1 MTSEATTTIT
11 WGDVVILFV
20 GLCCFIALA
29 SVFTWLEIG
38 YAKEE
43 IKRLL
48 REKK

>member
-1 MTSEATTTIT
+1 MTSEATATQ
-11 WGDVVILFV
+11 GDILTLFV
-20 GLCCFIALA
+20 GLCCVIALMT
-29 SVFTWLEIG
+29 VFTWLEIG